1 MRRLLPLALTLTLT
15 ACGDE
20 GPIDLMRRAD
30 TPDSGSPSTP
40 PPPPNNDPPPP
51 PNDDPAPLEQAGGS
65 VGPVDSAPFDIDAYQ
80 SVVWPVLE
88 RSCLGG
94 VACHGGYETSRGG
107 GLRLYDAPAGAQQ
120 HYDNFLRVRA
130 YTNLADPP
138 YSKLLLEGLGV
149 SVHAG
154 GGIWAE
160 ADAGYLA
167 VLGWIEEAA
176 GVEEEEQP
184 EPIPDPE
191 EPPPE
196 APPPPGCT
204 LPDVQ
209 NSRYDFDV
217 YVTAIQPGFNQDCA
231 TAACHGGGDGGGLE
245 LTITDDPTSCEMVR
259 NFFVSQRFAFPNNVE
274 ASPLLLKPLY
284 DAHTGGSIYA
294 GEADPRYQAL
304 EAWILAVG
312 AEQADE
318 VVEIADDGESPFDYP
333 RFQERVAPLLVDP
346 GAPSN
351 CADRSCHGSN
361 EEVNRGGLF
370 LFPNPELGSNEMAS
384 DFHAIAA
391 FADAENPAASPLLTK
406 AAGAGG
412 HRVVL
417 TPDQN
422 AYEEIL
428 DWIYRARGFARLDP
442 VYYAERVQPIFD
454 DPAACGEDNLRF
466 TCASVGACHG
476 TYQPARGP
484 ENRSQFGLIPA
495 PDSIAALRHNYDQ
508 ASNMVSLRAPERSPL
523 ILQPLAAD
531 QGGVYH
537 SGGDNWQAD
546 DEWTQGIRRWIEG
559 MHPTAEGYI
568 RDWLVLGAVDPG
580 GEGLARDWLGET
592 EPVYGGTVAG
602 QTWGARVGGD
612 DYVAL
617 EGDGLHHAAAFL
629 INDTGGALT
638 VDLFFGA
645 ASYGEVWL
653 RGERVL
659 ADRDAAAPD
668 VGALATAPA
677 ITLAPGI
684 NRVLVK
690 VLGGADGSGF
700 YLRVRDRAEGDLGGL
715 TVRLGG
721 VEGGAAFGG
730 GGGDNGGNN
739 NGGDDRPQDVLD
751 RGVFENQV
759 LPVLAGAGGG
769 CGNGAGCHQER
780 AGGFYFSQN
789 YAGNAEEIQRIW
801 DRLSARAVNVA
812 DPDASTILTKP
823 LSGNGVNHAG
833 GKAWNDANAA
843 GYQTIANWIRAASQ

>member
-1 MRRLLPLALTLTLT
+1 MRRLLPLALALALP

-20 GPIDLMRRAD
+20 APVDLTPGARS
-30 TPDSGSPSTP
+30 PDSGAPNTP
-40 PPPPNNDPPPP
+40 PPPPNNDPAPT
-51 PNDDPAPLEQAGGS
+51 DDAPPLEQAAGS
-65 VGPVDSAPFDIDAYQ
+65 AGAVDSAPFDIDQYQ
-80 SVVWPVLE
+80 TVVWPVIE

-94 VACHGGYETSRGG
+94 AACHGGYETARGG
-107 GLRLYDAPAGAQQ
+107 GLRLYEAPDGGQQ
-120 HYDNFLRVRA
+120 HYENFLRVRA

-149 SVHAG
+149 TVHAG
-154 GGIWAE
+154 GALFGE
-160 ADAGYLA
+160 RDAGYLA
-167 VLGWIEEAA
+167 ILGWIEDAA
-176 GVEEEEQP
+176 GVEEEPPQP
-184 EPIPDPE
+184 PPA

-217 YVTAIQPGFNQDCA
+217 YVTTIQPGFNQDCA
-231 TAACHGGGDGGGLE
+231 TAACHGGGDGGGLA
-245 LTITDDPTSCEMVR
+245 LTITDDPASCEMVR
-259 NFFVSQRFAFPNNVE
+259 NFFVSQRFAYPANVE

-284 DAHTGGSIYA
+284 AAHTGGSIYA

-312 AEQADE
+312 EAQADE
-318 VVEIADDGESPFDYP
+318 VVDARGDVESPFDYP
-333 RFQERVAPLLVDP
+333 RFQERVAPLLVSP
-346 GAPSN
+346 ASPVN

-361 EEVNRGGLF
+361 VEGDRGGLF
-370 LFPNPELGSNEMAS
+370 LFPDPALGSAEMAS

-391 FADAENPAASPLLTK
+391 YADPENPAASALLTK

-417 TPDQN
+417 TPEHD
-422 AYEEIL
+422 AYEDVL

-442 VYYAERVQPIFD
+442 VYFAERVQPVFD
-454 DPAACGEDNLRF
+454 DPAASGEGNLRF
-466 TCASVGACHG
+466 TCATVGACHG

-484 ENRSQFGLIPA
+484 ENRSRFGLVPA
-495 PDSIAALRHNYDQ
+495 AATLAALRHNYDQ

-546 DEWTQGIRRWIEG
+546 DEWTQRIRRWIEG

-580 GEGLARDWLGET
+580 GEGLAGDWLGDA
-592 EPVYGGTVAG
+592 EPAYGATVAG
-602 QTWGARVGGD
+602 RTWGARVDGD

-617 EGDGLHHAAAFL
+617 DGDGLHHAAAYL
-629 INDTGGALT
+629 VNDTGGALT
-638 VDLFFGA
+638 IDLFFGA
-645 ASYGEVWL
+645 AAYGEVWL
-653 RGERVL
+653 RGERIL
-659 ADRDAAAPD
+659 ADRDAGAPD
-668 VGALATAPA
+668 VGALAIAPA

-700 YLRVRDRAEGDLGGL
+700 YLRIRDRAEGDLGGVS
-715 TVRLGG
+715 VRLGG

-730 GGGDNGGNN
+730 GGGGGGNDG
-739 NGGDDRPQDVLD
+739 GGDDRPQDVLD
-751 RGVFENQV
+751 FQVFQNQV
-759 LPVLAGAGGG
+759 LPVLAAAGGG

-780 AGGFYFSQN
+780 AGGFYFSQD
-789 YAGNAEEIQRIW
+789 YAGNDDEIQRIW
-801 DRLSARAVNVA
+801 DRLSPRAVNVA
-812 DPDASTILTKP
+812 DPDASTLLTKP

-843 GYQTIANWIRAASQ
+843 GYVTISSWIRAASQ